1 MLPTLRT
8 FVLALALG
16 ATGCGNHNPVMAQS
30 LPATALTVASH
41 SSQLGVFT
49 ADTAGFDTHSFWY
62 DTGHEV
68 IVFDAQFTPALAQA
82 LIARIRQATRS
93 PITTLVITHPNPDKF
108 NGAPAFQ
115 AIGAKVVASAAT
127 AAAIPGVHAYK
138 KAYFVNVAKTF
149 TDATYPAQATVDVTF
164 EHDLALPGGI
174 QLHVLNHAGV
184 ATTQTVAY
192 VPGARALVVGDLVHH
207 QAHAWLEGGIVKGQT
222 HMDVTSW
229 LGALDELKAY
239 RGATVFGGRGTSA
252 SVERAVADET
262 TYLLKVRAIT
272 DDYIVALGAR
282 KSELAGPLAAGH
294 QEAIA
299 NLIVAAFPNDL
310 LPYMTHYSVYGLVA
324 AELARL

>member
-1 MLPTLRT
+1 L
-8 FVLALALG
+8 
-16 ATGCGNHNPVMAQS
+16 
-30 LPATALTVASH
+30 
-41 SSQLGVFT
+41 
-49 ADTAGFDTHSFWY
+49 
-62 DTGHEV
+62 
-68 IVFDAQFTPALAQA
+68 
-82 LIARIRQATRS
+82 
-93 PITTLVITHPNPDKF
+93 
-108 NGAPAFQ
+108 
-115 AIGAKVVASAAT
+115 
-127 AAAIPGVHAYK
+127 
-138 KAYFVNVAKTF
+138 
-149 TDATYPAQATVDVTF
+149 
-164 EHDLALPGGI
+164 
-174 QLHVLNHAGV
+174 
-184 ATTQTVAY
+184 
-192 VPGARALVVGDLVHH
+192 
-207 QAHAWLEGGIVKGQT
+207 AHAWLEGGIVKGQT